1 MPIFRQLRATLR
13 CAALGVCSCFASSA
27 AAQEPVAA
35 PASAPAE
42 PALRMIWESD
52 DPACSGDDVSARA
65 LQMVTPGVAVRPLR
79 ATVQVQR
86 DDDHWLV
93 RMQTESGDQSGQRS
107 LRAESCKELQEA
119 IALLL
124 AMAMESK
131 SDILPPEPP
140 APAPE
145 PAPPAEP
152 VPAPVAAPPAP
163 TESRDERPAA
173 GSVATSIPLGWFA
186 RLDGKAAGG
195 LKPGL
200 GVGAGVSAGVRLGS
214 FDVGVGAAYWPES
227 RKPAPERAGFV
238 DIARRSLALHLCW
251 NAWRAG
257 PLVLAPCLSPGA
269 VVFVYQST
277 ALRRTVE
284 TQSKPLPTVTAGFD
298 LRYELVGESFSFLLR
313 PALTWERRQP
323 FRMAL
328 TDEPLPADGPPPA
341 TVFEEIY
348 KTSGFGPGVEIGVDA
363 RF

>member
-1 MPIFRQLRATLR
+1 
-13 CAALGVCSCFASSA
+13 
-27 AAQEPVAA
+27 
-35 PASAPAE
+35 
-42 PALRMIWESD
+42 MIWESD

-65 LQMVTPGVAVRPLR
+65 LQMVTPGVTVRPLR
-79 ATVQVQR
+79 AIVQVQR

-93 RMQTESGDQSGQRS
+93 RMQTESGDQSGQRI

-131 SDILPPEPP
+131 SDILPLEPP
-140 APAPE
+140 A

-163 TESRDERPAA
+163 TDSRDERPAA
-173 GSVATSIPLGWFA
+173 DGVATGIPLGWFA
-186 RLDGKAAGG
+186 RLEGKAAGG

-200 GVGAGVSAGVRLGS
+200 GLGAGVSAGVRLGS

-238 DIARRSLALHLCW
+238 DIARKSLALHLCW

-257 PLVLAPCLSPGA
+257 ALVLAPCLSPGA
-269 VVFVYQST
+269 VVFAYQST
-277 ALRRTVE
+277 GLRRTVGAR
-284 TQSKPLPTVTAGFD
+284 SKPLPTVTAAVD
-298 LRYELVGESFSFLLR
+298 LRYELFDGSFSFLLR

-323 FRMAL
+323 FQIEL
-328 TDEPLPADGPPPA
+328 TDEPLPADGPPPV
-341 TVFEEIY
+341 TFREEIY